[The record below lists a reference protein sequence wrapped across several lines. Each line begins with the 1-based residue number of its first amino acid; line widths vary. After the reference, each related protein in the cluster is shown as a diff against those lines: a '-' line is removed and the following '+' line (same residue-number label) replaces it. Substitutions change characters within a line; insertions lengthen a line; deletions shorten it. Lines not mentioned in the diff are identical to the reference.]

1 MPMIIQLLLQYI
13 APKISAKRSKIVSK
27 KYEYIKKI
35 CRQFI
40 FETKNGGVPLPFHY
54 HSTFLQ
60 PSLSKVKFKPKIVKS
75 RAMNTVNINQFR
87 EALGALNWQNVL
99 NSNQVDDCYDLFWD
113 DFKSLFDLY
122 LPITTKKLNKN
133 LHKISDFMTGGLL
146 VSRKRK
152 LELHKLAILNPSQ
165 VNLEKYKKF
174 RNLFNSL
181 VRASKKLHYNN
192 QLSANKKN
200 PKKLW
205 DTLKTLTSG
214 GNSNTTLNKIE
225 ANGKIINDKKE
236 MAEEFNSFFTEAGK
250 RIANSV
256 NPIAHQPDNFVSPEC
271 PQLSFSQISQAQL
284 LEIINSMDAKSSTDI
299 NGISMKL
306 IREIR
311 HEVAIPLTHLFNLS
325 FSSGTFPSKLK
336 TSRTIPIFKAGN
348 PLSCDNYRPIS
359 LLSSLSK
366 ILEKIIS
373 IKLVNHLEINLLLH
387 PNQYGFQHNK
397 PQATISCIS
406 QTTSPKSLTVKNSAL
421 GSFWT

>member
-1 MPMIIQLLLQYI
+1 
-13 APKISAKRSKIVSK
+13 
-27 KYEYIKKI
+27 
-35 CRQFI
+35 
-40 FETKNGGVPLPFHY
+40 
-54 HSTFLQ
+54 
-60 PSLSKVKFKPKIVKS
+60 
-75 RAMNTVNINQFR
+75 MNTVNINQFK

-122 LPITTKKLNKN
+122 LPLTTKKFNKN

-250 RIANSV
+250 KIANSV

-271 PQLSFSQISQAQL
+271 PQS
-284 LEIINSMDAKSSTDI
+284 DI
-299 NGISMKL
+299 PG
-306 IREIR
+306 
-311 HEVAIPLTHLFNLS
+311 
-325 FSSGTFPSKLK
+325 
-336 TSRTIPIFKAGN
+336 RTTGN
-348 PLSCDNYRPIS
+348 
-359 LLSSLSK
+359 
-366 ILEKIIS
+366 
-373 IKLVNHLEINLLLH
+373 H
-387 PNQYGFQHNK
+387 
-397 PQATISCIS
+397 
-406 QTTSPKSLTVKNSAL
+406 
-421 GSFWT
+421 

>member
-1 MPMIIQLLLQYI
+1 
-13 APKISAKRSKIVSK
+13 
-27 KYEYIKKI
+27 
-35 CRQFI
+35 
-40 FETKNGGVPLPFHY
+40 
-54 HSTFLQ
+54 
-60 PSLSKVKFKPKIVKS
+60 
-75 RAMNTVNINQFR
+75 MNTVNINQFK
-87 EALGALNWQNVL
+87 EALGALKWQNVL

-122 LPITTKKLNKN
+122 LPLTTKKLNKN

-200 PKKLW
+200 PKTLW
-205 DTLKTLTSG
+205 DTLKTLTPG

-250 RIANSV
+250 KIANSV

-271 PQLSFSQISQAQL
+271 PQQS
-284 LEIINSMDAKSSTDI
+284 DI
-299 NGISMKL
+299 PG
-306 IREIR
+306 R
-311 HEVAIPLTHLFNLS
+311 T
-325 FSSGTFPSKLK
+325 SG
-336 TSRTIPIFKAGN
+336 
-348 PLSCDNYRPIS
+348 
-359 LLSSLSK
+359 
-366 ILEKIIS
+366 
-373 IKLVNHLEINLLLH
+373 NH
-387 PNQYGFQHNK
+387 
-397 PQATISCIS
+397 
-406 QTTSPKSLTVKNSAL
+406 
-421 GSFWT
+421 